1 MPFIDVGGVRLHH
14 VLDGPADAPLLVLS
28 HSLGTDHRLWDPQLP
43 ALAERFR
50 VLRYDLRG
58 HGASSVSPAPF
69 DVAALGRDVLALL
82 DRLGATELSFCG
94 LSLGGMIGMWLGVN
108 APERVRRLVLA
119 NTAARLA
126 PPGGWDARI
135 AAVEE
140 DGMAA
145 IADAVLERWFTPAF
159 RAEHPA
165 EVGRVR
171 AMLLATPPAGYAAA
185 CGAIRDM
192 DQRSAVA
199 GIRVPALVVAGTA
212 DVATPPAHG
221 RFLAEAIPGARYV
234 ELAAAHLSNV
244 EAAEPFTLA
253 VTRFL
258 SADLH
263 DVEFDSVPDVK
274 DPGK

>member
-14 VLDGPADAPLLVLS
+14 VLEGPPGGPLLVLS

-58 HGASSVSPAPF
+58 HGASSVAPAPF

-82 DRLGATELSFCG
+82 DRLGAREASFCG

-108 APERVRRLVLA
+108 APGRIRRLVLA

-126 PPGGWDARI
+126 PPGGWNTRI
-135 AAVEE
+135 AAVERG
-140 DGMAA
+140 GMAA
-145 IADAVLERWFTPAF
+145 IADGVLERWLTPAF
-159 RAEHPA
+159 RAERAA
-165 EVGRVR
+165 EVERVR

-185 CGAIRDM
+185 CAAIRDM
-192 DQRSAVA
+192 DQRSAIA
-199 GIRVPALVVAGTA
+199 GIRVPVLVVAGAA
-212 DVATPPAHG
+212 DAATPPADG

-234 ELAAAHLSNV
+234 ELEAAHLSNV
-244 EAAEPFTLA
+244 EAAEPFTRA
-253 VTRFL
+253 ATRFL
-258 SADLH
+258 Q
-263 DVEFDSVPDVK
+263 EG
-274 DPGK
+274 DPT